1 MIRAVPTEKRQRQKE
16 GRQFRLAA
24 KRKAEKRRQLIR
36 RTVIVVIVAGVV
48 VGSVLL
54 FTQHSNPPKAAPT
67 PQDKANAAAQV
78 AGCPKA
84 PATPAVPANKLHWT
98 TPPATVIVHGASY
111 VATVSTTQG
120 TFAFKLNTT
129 GAPINANNFVFLA
142 QHNFYNCN
150 TFWRVI
156 PGFMDQ
162 TGDPTSAGTGGPG
175 YAIKQDEYPKR
186 ATTGIQYPK
195 GAVAIANSG
204 PGTNGSQFFIVA
216 KSATAAELPPKYTI
230 IGQVIS
236 GMSAVE
242 TINNQGDP
250 NASQD
255 GTGSHPAVV
264 NRILAVGIQHV

>member
-1 MIRAVPTEKRQRQKE
+1 MPTEKRQRQKE
-16 GRQFRLAA
+16 GRQVRLAA
-24 KRKAEKRRQLIR
+24 QRKAQKRRQLIR

-54 FTQHSNPPKAAPT
+54 FTQHNSPTTPTVT
-67 PQDKANAAAQV
+67 PQDKANNVAV
-78 AGCPKA
+78 LAGCPKE
-84 PATPAVPANKLHWT
+84 PATAAAPANKLHWT
-98 TPPATVIVHGASY
+98 SPPAMSIVQGASY
-111 VATVSTTQG
+111 IATVTTTQG
-120 TFAFKLNTT
+120 AFTFKLNTT
-129 GAPINANNFVFLA
+129 HAPINSNNFIFLA

-175 YAIKQDEYPKR
+175 YVIKQDEYPT
-186 ATTGIQYPK
+186 AVATGIQYPK
-195 GAVAIANSG
+195 GAVAMANSG

-230 IGQVIS
+230 IGQVLSGIS
-236 GMSAVE
+236 TIE
-242 TINNQGDP
+242 TINAQGDP

-264 NRILAVGIQHV
+264 NRILSVSIQHA